1 MMRIDLEH
9 WPSMELQEPRHHA
22 SRLSGTRKL
31 ATYFIA
37 ALILFTMAV
46 WFSVIS
52 LIAVFHWLLLAGPLD
67 VVLVALCFPLEGK
80 SSNYPTVPLAAF
92 AGEGAK

>member
-1 MMRIDLEH
+1 MRIDLEH

-52 LIAVFHWLLLAGPLD
+52 SVGTYRGISLLAACRSSGRGSRG
-67 VVLVALCFPLEGK
+67 ALFPSRRQIFKLSYRTPCCFCR
-80 SSNYPTVPLAAF
+80 
-92 AGEGAK
+92 

>member
-37 ALILFTMAV
+37 TLILLTMAV

-52 LIAVFHWLLLAGPLD
+52 SVGDLSRYFTGCCLQ
-67 VVLVALCFPLEGK
+67 VLWTWFSWRLVSL
-80 SSNYPTVPLAAF
+80 
-92 AGEGAK
+92 

>member
-1 MMRIDLEH
+1 MRIDLEH

-37 ALILFTMAV
+37 TLILV
-46 WFSVIS
+46 
-52 LIAVFHWLLLAGPLD
+52 D
-67 VVLVALCFPLEGK
+67 VVLVAPCFALEGK
-80 SSNYPTVPLAAF
+80 S
-92 AGEGAK
+92 

>member
-31 ATYFIA
+31 ATYVIA
-37 ALILFTMAV
+37 MLILLTMAV

-52 LIAVFHWLLLAGPLD
+52 YLGDLSRYFHWLAQ
-67 VVLVALCFPLEGK
+67 VLWTWFSWRSVSL
-80 SSNYPTVPLAAF
+80 
-92 AGEGAK
+92 

>member
-37 ALILFTMAV
+37 TLILLTMAV

-52 LIAVFHWLLLAGPLD
+52 SVGDLSRYFIGCCLQ
-67 VVLVALCFPLEGK
+67 VLWTWFSWRFVSL
-80 SSNYPTVPLAAF
+80 
-92 AGEGAK
+92 

>member
-52 LIAVFHWLLLAGPLD
+52 SVEDLSRYFIGCCLQ
-67 VVLVALCFPLEGK
+67 VLWTWFSWRFVSL
-80 SSNYPTVPLAAF
+80 
-92 AGEGAK
+92 